1 MKTFFTLPT
10 DKDFFNRYARLI
22 PALKLSG
29 YFGQVV
35 SGLTEIGAIYAAI
48 YASLLFF
55 SEQYAT
61 TGAVFGAIIG
71 TAIIE
76 IGLRVLLPYS
86 ARAVLYKRFQ
96 GLDLVISVIV
106 FVACAVLLSLGTL
119 MSYHGSRDIVDSFKP
134 EPKLKSSQA
143 DETRYNQVQQT
154 AFAQFRQDS
163 AEIAGRY
170 SAQIAATKA
179 QYSAQAEQH
188 KGALNALER
197 REKSGQSFSTA
208 KGQARAKVAQIE
220 AEQAAKLAELTA
232 AQGREMS
239 EAVNRRNQATSTAS
253 QELSQAKNKI
263 EGENSKL
270 VSDGESK
277 LKRYKGGFSY
287 FTLICHLILL
297 VSIFVDEV
305 HKKGSGIEQKVLPT
319 QYDFS
324 DSIGGELWHALSS
337 KANQY
342 IRERIRRIEESTP
355 PPPLPI
361 SPNELFALDNLNQP
375 VYSVDFEQLPAAYQN
390 VRITARAPV
399 QQLAAPG
406 TPAAALATMSSAS
419 PIAAHTTSQ
428 AAHLVSGDAEQMAFQ
443 YLNAAIQ
450 LAASGLD
457 DAAQE
462 MRLKAEQVLQM
473 YLGKDASAPNVEALK
488 RQCIEHL
495 EGKAENP
502 FSHHHRKPIGFV
514 SAPGGTQAQGDAN
527 AMRYSASP
535 TAGTGTSPG
544 AQNPVVLDASL
555 KACENCGTSYKPRTT
570 WQKFCS
576 DACRES
582 HHEARHDG
590 QKFKPGE
597 YRKAKGPKGRK

>member
-22 PALKLSG
+22 PALKVSG

-55 SEQYAT
+55 SEQHAA
-61 TGAVFGAIIG
+61 TGAIFGAIVG

-86 ARAVLYKRFQ
+86 ARAVLYKRFK
-96 GLDLVISVIV
+96 GLDLVISIIV
-106 FVACAVLLSLGTL
+106 LIACAVLLSLGTL
-119 MSYHGSRDIVDSFKP
+119 MSFHGSRDIVDNLKP

-143 DETRYNQVQQT
+143 DETRYSQVQQA
-154 AFAQFRQDS
+154 AFDQFRQDS
-163 AEIAGRY
+163 AEITGRY
-170 SAQIAATKA
+170 SNQIAATKA
-179 QYSAQAEQH
+179 QYSTQAEQH

-197 REKSGQSFSTA
+197 REKAGQSFSTA

-232 AQGREMS
+232 AQGREMGQ
-239 EAVNRRNQATSTAS
+239 AVQRRNKATNQAS
-253 QELSQAKNKI
+253 QELNQAKNKI

-270 VSDGESK
+270 VSDGENK

-390 VRITARAPV
+390 VRIAARAPI

-406 TPAAALATMSSAS
+406 TIAAALATAS
-419 PIAAHTTSQ
+419 PIAAQGASQ
-428 AAHLVSGDAEQMAFQ
+428 ATGNAEQMAFQ
-443 YLNAAIQ
+443 YLKAAIQ
-450 LAASGLD
+450 LAASGLE

-473 YLGKDASAPNVEALK
+473 YLGKDASAANVETLK
-488 RQCIEHL
+488 RQCIDHL
-495 EGKAENP
+495 EGRAENP
-502 FSHHHRKPIGFV
+502 FSHHHRKPIGFA
-514 SAPGGTQAQGDAN
+514 SASSGKPAQGDTN

-535 TAGTGTSPG
+535 SAATEASPG
-544 AQNPVVLDASL
+544 AQNPIVLDASM